1 MFFFAWSW
9 VKERFISM
17 NCAMRRVPVFEF
29 DYYVPEFIFFGWIL
43 YFSLRFMVFSIGTY
57 NKFFLLPNYI
67 FSELSVSSN
76 DKNFVEY
83 HENIFQKKIKASKTH
98 WTIRI
103 ETANLYGIGAQY
115 LESSSWQRW
124 SIVYW
129 LESMASI
136 FT

>member
-1 MFFFAWSW
+1 MFFFVWSW

-17 NCAMRRVPVFEF
+17 NCAMQGACFWIWLLCTGIHIFWMNSIFQFEI
-29 DYYVPEFIFFGWIL
+29 YSIFNRHIQQ
-43 YFSLRFMVFSIGTY
+43 
-57 NKFFLLPNYI
+57 FFFLPNYI
-67 FSELSVSSN
+67 FSELSVFSN

-124 SIVYW
+124 SIVYR